1 MNSLSEQE
9 LRTITC
15 SVRLTRTEV
24 PPGAPF
30 SLSAEV
36 ATRDGQ
42 NLKGATLSIVDDA
55 GASVAQ
61 LVLIDFDGQTN
72 RTADV
77 QLQAPTS
84 PGSHLWQLRFPE
96 QSVAGATFAE
106 THVDVAFEV
115 VPHPIRVNVWGMP
128 AAPVAGTPVRVHV
141 GAKGAGDVALGGRA
155 FEIVDEEGS
164 VVATGTLGSA
174 VAPGTTGLHSAEVE
188 LPTRSEPGIVRWM
201 LRVPGFA
208 EPVPHGEAR
217 HEFSVRTA
225 AEPDRV
231 VTVRAIDVATRAP
244 IERSDVVLHPYR
256 GTAATGGVATVQ
268 VAGGT
273 YTLFVTAPGYEV
285 FRKEVEVN
293 QDLEVEAQLE
303 AVVEP
308 DLSEN
313 YV

>member
-1 MNSLSEQE
+1 MDSLSEQGV
-9 LRTITC
+9 RTVAC
-15 SVRLTRTEV
+15 SVRLTRSEV

-42 NLKGATLSIVDDA
+42 NLKGATLSIADGD

-72 RTADV
+72 LTAGV

-84 PGSHLWQLRFPE
+84 PGTHVWQLRFPE
-96 QSVAGATFAE
+96 QSVAGVTYAQ

-115 VPHPIRVNVWGMP
+115 VPHPIRANVWGMP
-128 AAPVAGTPVRVHV
+128 AAPIAGTTVRVHV
-141 GAKGAGDVALGGRA
+141 GAKGAHDVALGGRA

-164 VVATGTLGSA
+164 VVATGTLGA
-174 VAPGTTGLHSAEVE
+174 DAAPGTTGLHSAEVE
-188 LPTRSEPGIVRWM
+188 LPTRSDPGIARWT
-201 LRVPGFA
+201 LRVPGFE

-225 AEPDRV
+225 AEPDRA
-231 VTVRAIDVATRAP
+231 VTVRAIDVATKSP
-244 IERSDVVLHPYR
+244 IERADVVLHPYR
-256 GTAATGGVATVQ
+256 GTAATGGVTTVQ
-268 VAGGT
+268 VADGT

-285 FRKEVEVN
+285 FRTEVEVTH
-293 QDLEVEAQLE
+293 DLELEAELE

-308 DLSEN
+308 DMSEN